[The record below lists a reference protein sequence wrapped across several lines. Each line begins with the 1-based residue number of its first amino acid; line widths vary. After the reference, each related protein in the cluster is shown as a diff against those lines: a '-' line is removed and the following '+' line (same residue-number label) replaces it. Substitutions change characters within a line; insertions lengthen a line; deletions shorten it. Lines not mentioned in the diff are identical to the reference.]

1 MSCETLL
8 FEETLLLSNSS
19 EFPEIAESP
28 IVTGF
33 TPSGESVY
41 KFSFYYPRCEI
52 MWNMKEEVSKVD
64 GGMIFTLTPAEGGF
78 TVRLENL
85 VRIGDRPSE
94 AEKEIILQIY
104 SDCCSGGGSGGS
116 GGSGNPARY
125 VEVTLPAASWDA
137 NGTQTVSVS
146 GLKADENGYIAL
158 SPAAT
163 SAETEAAANA
173 KLRVTGQ
180 AKGKLT
186 VTADGTVPIIDLPA
200 CVTILDVAEDG
211 GGSGGSDG
219 IAPLLSFSGNTAE
232 LADQS
237 ELFHIKHTSETS
249 GSYDLAYAELGTV
262 NTADLEDG
270 TFIYFDQPGTYV
282 FGMAEAE
289 YGPPGYTFNG
299 NGYIRESFG
308 GNFLISDGIVMLCY
322 NFDPEEEGE
331 DVAIGHLKTLLRNA
345 NQNISFKIYR
355 TSDLGTE

>member
-125 VEVTLPAASWDA
+125 VEVTLSAASWDA
-137 NGTQTVSVS
+137 NGTQTISVS
-146 GLKADENGYIAL
+146 GLKAEENGYIAL

-173 KLRVTGQ
+173 KLRVAGQ

-186 VTADGTVPIIDLPA
+186 VAADGTVPAIDLPV

-211 GGSGGSDG
+211 GGSGGSEG
-219 IAPLLSFSGNTAE
+219 ITPLLSFSGNTAE

-237 ELFHIKHTSETS
+237 ELFHIKSGP
-249 GSYDLAYAELGTV
+249 GSYDTAYAELGTV
-262 NTADLEDG
+262 DPADLEAG
-270 TFIYFDQPGTYV
+270 TFIYFDRPYTCL
-282 FGMAEAE
+282 FGMVESD
-289 YGPPGYTFNG
+289 YLPGIYDFNN
-299 NGYIRESFG
+299 NGYILDFG
-308 GNFLISDGIVMLCY
+308 ANFKIFDGIVMFEY
-322 NFDPEEEGE
+322 NFDPDEEDEY
-331 DVAIGHLKTLLRNA
+331 VAIEYLKGRLRDA
-345 NQNISFKIYR
+345 NKDISFKIYR